1 MCAVIVLAKPLTS
14 AVLLRSPDPRA
25 RGVTVYPYL
34 YIKYAKTLKASV
46 QLCALISF
54 SATWKRNEL
63 FDFLNWYA
71 VPNPRVHRR
80 GVQAN
85 LFVQS
90 SPVHAL
96 PPHCSLHVLKIYM
109 WPLKSKHI
117 SSLCDLHFS
126 GINLYPKLWYSSK
139 PLVCEVKVRLHCQIS
154 LVWSLVEDWLGL
166 SYYCPIANIF
176 NHLPR
181 PIFGAKSYYFFCWI
195 QSNEH

>member
-1 MCAVIVLAKPLTS
+1 M
-14 AVLLRSPDPRA
+14 
-25 RGVTVYPYL
+25 
-34 YIKYAKTLKASV
+34 KASV

-63 FDFLNWYA
+63 FDFLNWYP
-71 VPNPRVHRR
+71 VPNPRVHWR

-166 SYYCPIANIF
+166 SKYCPIANTF
-176 NHLPR
+176 DHLPR
-181 PIFGAKSYYFFCWI
+181 PIFGAKSCYFLADFNQMNI
-195 QSNEH
+195 SKDDKDDTIAS